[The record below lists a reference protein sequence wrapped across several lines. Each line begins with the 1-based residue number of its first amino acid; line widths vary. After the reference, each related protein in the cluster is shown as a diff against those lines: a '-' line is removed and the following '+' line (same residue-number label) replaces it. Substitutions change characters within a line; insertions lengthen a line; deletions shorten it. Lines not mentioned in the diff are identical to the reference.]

1 MYLEIDDQNPPK
13 LFLQNYFQIVFFFS
27 ALTNYIMIVRYISV
41 FHLKNPGAIK
51 DDFWCLFLNLWTVAA
66 TFILNGSNWYLL
78 FNQLCLKAKPFYQ

>member
-1 MYLEIDDQNPPK
+1 MHKVLS
-13 LFLQNYFQIVFFFS
+13 LL

-66 TFILNGSNWYLL
+66 TFILNGSNWYQ
-78 FNQLCLKAKPFYQ
+78 FPFHSNIVPNSWTILSSTENYF